1 LEEFVSMRTTLRA
14 AHRLALG
21 GALIVVAALAPTTRA
36 ADTPAE
42 KTLPA
47 STFGFLK
54 VNNAAAFRENL
65 STSQLGQLFDDPAL
79 KPLKSDFAEKL
90 EETNNSLKEKIGVTL
105 DELLHLPEGT
115 VSIAV
120 VSRDDPE
127 MPVAVLISADAG
139 KNADKMDEVLANATK
154 EAENHDTKVTT
165 ETYKDIKLTILRS
178 TIRVEGKENT
188 PMIWAHQG
196 STFRI
201 ATDLDAL
208 KDLIAHADGREESLA
223 SNESYQAV
231 LNKVGADSQVVFYLD
246 ASLIFQLLTRAGV
259 KNGADGEQIAA
270 QLQLTGINGLKA
282 VGGSFSFNAGDNDT
296 RTRIFFYAPG
306 PAQGVLK
313 FFTMP
318 RVDLKPEPWVPA
330 NVASYQTF
338 SWDADAAW
346 NAINELA
353 DQFAAGAIDNLEKAL
368 AQADPD
374 QEPLSFKKDIFEP
387 LGNRLTLI
395 GDFKRP
401 ITEKSQRI
409 LISLAL
415 DDSKAF
421 QNTLNKVF
429 NLTKASPKKREFQGT
444 TIYDFELPELPANAS
459 LQGPISMAIA
469 KDQVF
474 LTTDATLLEQV
485 LRAGG
490 AALADDPAYQAVA
503 RHFPE
508 KLSSLSYERPEE
520 QARLLYEMAKNG
532 RLSKSLDAARRAGGD
547 EGDLKDLIDPKKL
560 PEFSTFTKYLTQGG
574 GFGTMDEDG
583 ALFTRFTLR
592 KSNP

>member
-1 LEEFVSMRTTLRA
+1 MRTTLRA
-14 AHRLALG
+14 ASRLALG
-21 GALIVVAALAPTTRA
+21 GALILVAALAPTARA
-36 ADTPAE
+36 AENPPE
-42 KTLPA
+42 KVLPA
-47 STFGFLK
+47 STFGLIK
-54 VNNAAAFRENL
+54 INDAAGLRAAFHG
-65 STSQLGQLFDDPAL
+65 SQLGQLFDDPAL
-79 KPLKSDFAEKL
+79 RPLKDDLAEKL
-90 EETNNSLKEKIGVTL
+90 EDTNKTLKEKVGVTL
-105 DELLHLPEGT
+105 DELLRLPEGP
-115 VSIAV
+115 VSIALLG
-120 VSRDDPE
+120 RDDPE

-139 KNADKMDEVLANATK
+139 KNAEKLDEVMAGATK
-154 EAENHDTKVTT
+154 EAENHDAKVTT
-165 ETYKDIKLTILRS
+165 ETYKDVKLTILRS
-178 TIRVEGKENT
+178 TIREEGKEHP
-188 PMIWAHQG
+188 PMIWARQG
-196 STFRI
+196 QAFHI

-231 LNKVGADSQVVFYLD
+231 LKKVGADSQVVFYLD
-246 ASLIFQLLTRAGV
+246 ASLVFQLLTRLGI

-282 VGGSFSFNAGDNDT
+282 IGGSFTFGTGPNDT
-296 RTRIFFYAPG
+296 RTRIYFHAPG
-306 PAQGVLK
+306 AAQGILK

-318 RVDLKPEPWVPA
+318 RVELKPEPWVPA
-330 NVASYQTF
+330 NIASYQTF

-346 NAINELA
+346 DAINELV
-353 DQFAAGAIDNLEKAL
+353 DQFAAGALDNLEKAL

-374 QEPLSFKKDIFEP
+374 QEPLSFKKDLFAP

-395 GDFKRP
+395 SDYKKP
-401 ITEKSQRI
+401 ITEKSQRV
-409 LISLAL
+409 LVGLAL

-421 QNTLNKVF
+421 QNTLNKIF

-459 LQGPISMAIA
+459 LQGPISLAIA
-469 KDQVF
+469 KDQLF

-490 AALADDPAYQAVA
+490 ATLADDPAYQAVA
-503 RHFPE
+503 SHFPE

-532 RLSKSLDAARRAGGD
+532 RLSQSLDAARRAGGEQGD
-547 EGDLKDLIDPKKL
+547 DLKTLIDPAKL

-574 GFGTMDEDG
+574 GFGMMDEDG